1 MTNPARN
8 IKAIIFDFGGVLMRT
23 DDPEPRQRMAKRLGL
38 SIRELE
44 AIVFEGEDGHMAE
57 VGAITSEERWK
68 RVTAM
73 LGLSAPDAWQS
84 FPGQFF
90 AGEVLDIELLEY
102 VRDLHGTY
110 KTALLSNASDS
121 LDEYVRNTLELGD
134 AFDAIII
141 SALVGVSKPD
151 PAIYHLALDQ
161 LQVAPD
167 EAIFVDDR
175 RDNVEAAA
183 SVGMHAIQFSTREAL
198 MGQIDR
204 LLGRIPA
211 APGETPPHCST

>member
-1 MTNPARN
+1 VTNPAYN

-23 DDPEPRQRMAKRLGL
+23 DNPEPRERMARQLGL

-44 AIVFEGEDGHMAE
+44 TIVFESEDGQMAE

-68 RVTAM
+68 RVTGR
-73 LGLSAPDAWQS
+73 LGMNAPDAWQT
-84 FPGQFF
+84 FPRQFF
-90 AGEVLDIELLEY
+90 AGEVLDTRLVEY
-102 VRDLHGTY
+102 VRHLHGTH

-121 LDEYVRNTLELGD
+121 LDEYVRSTLELGD
-134 AFDAIII
+134 AFDIIII

-151 PAIYHLALDQ
+151 PAIYRLALDR
-161 LQVAPD
+161 LQVAAN

-183 SVGMHAIQFSTREAL
+183 EVGIHAIQFSTREAL
-198 MGQIDR
+198 IAQIDH
-204 LLGRIPA
+204 LLGR
-211 APGETPPHCST
+211 APG

>member
-1 MTNPARN
+1 MPKASHN
-8 IKAIIFDFGGVLMRT
+8 IKAVIFDFGGVLMHT
-23 DDPEPRQRMAKRLGL
+23 GDPEPRERLASQLGL
-38 SIRELE
+38 STRELE
-44 AIVFEGEDGHMAE
+44 AVVFESEDGQMSE

-68 RVTAM
+68 RVTSS
-73 LGLSAPDAWQS
+73 LGLTAPDAWQT

-90 AGEVLDIELLEY
+90 AGEVLDSEMVEY
-102 VRDLHGTY
+102 VRRLRATH

-134 AFDAIII
+134 AFDTIII

-151 PAIYHLALDQ
+151 PAIYRLALDR
-161 LQVAPD
+161 LQVAPH

-183 SVGMHAIQFSTREAL
+183 AVGIHAIQFSTREAL
-198 MGQIDR
+198 IAQIDH
-204 LLGRIPA
+204 LLGR
-211 APGETPPHCST
+211 APG